1 MIFKARSRKITLNR
15 GAVVL
20 LLVCVMHAE
29 YQTALAH
36 TRALSALG
44 EILIISMLIVQLLP
58 VKTPFARALTL
69 IFAKI
74 ILFPK
79 WNDFLSTANARNS
92 SHLFALSR
100 ASEYYCNALYALI
113 RGCGAQYFILY
124 ALRAPFAV

>member
-15 GAVVL
+15 RRCAAG
-20 LLVCVMHAE
+20 VCNARRVSNRPRSH
-29 YQTALAH
+29 QSALF
-36 TRALSALG
+36 ALG

-58 VKTPFARALTL
+58 VKTPSARSLTL

-79 WNDFLSTANARNS
+79 WNDFLSATTAARNS

-100 ASEYYCNALYALI
+100 ASEYYCNALSMH
-113 RGCGAQYFILY
+113 
-124 ALRAPFAV
+124 